1 MKDVEVVSPLGD
13 AMFEEPDVPHIWVE
27 TSNVSTNMK
36 LNRKKIRY
44 MLTEQ
49 SSVHVGGNKNSSNII
64 RRKEECVS
72 SRVLAVRMK
81 ISKRRVN
88 QIWREYQNTGKEP
101 IIGQNMGRPHVPMTV
116 EEERVVKEAYE
127 KYRFGAR
134 MLELIIRKE
143 WHVVIS
149 HNRIHKYLLKLG
161 YAGENERKKKRRR
174 WVRYERDHSLSA
186 GHIDWHEKGV
196 NGTYVCAIIDD
207 SSRKILAGGECDACN
222 TENSEEV
229 VNQVVDKYWHIR
241 PMRELIMDRGS
252 EFGAHLTD
260 EKGDW
265 DGEFKRFLVDLGI
278 LPIRIRRQHP
288 QSNGKIE
295 KWFDCYRLHRHIFQ
309 SFDEFVEWY
318 NNRPHGSLDFE
329 HLETPEQAFWRRLP
343 DGTILGLGCRLFSW

>member
-1 MKDVEVVSPLGD
+1 MTCIVPKVFPTLKSVEPSSPIL
-13 AMFEEPDVPHIWVE
+13 EL
-27 TSNVSTNMK
+27 MK
-36 LNRKKIRY
+36 LNKKKIRY
-44 MLTEQ
+44 
-49 SSVHVGGNKNSSNII
+49 II
-64 RRKEECVS
+64 RNKKRGMY
-72 SRVLAVRMK
+72 SRELGILMK
-81 ISKRRVN
+81 VSKRRVN
-88 QIWREYQNTGKEP
+88 QIWQEYQDTGNEP
-101 IIGQNMGRPHVPMTV
+101 IIGQNMGRPSIPLLEN
-116 EEERVVKEAYE
+116 EENIVKEAYL

-134 MLELIIRKE
+134 MLEPIIRKK
-143 WHVVIS
+143 WHVMIS

-161 YAGENERKKKRRR
+161 YAGENEKKKKRRR
-174 WVRYERDHSLSA
+174 WVRYEREHSLSA

-196 NGTYVCAIIDD
+196 DGSYVCAIIDD
-207 SSRKILAGGECDACN
+207 SCRKILAGGEFDACN
-222 TENSEEV
+222 TMYSKEV

-265 DGEFKRFLVDLGI
+265 DGEFKQHLEGLGVH
-278 LPIRIRRQHP
+278 PIRIRRQHP

-343 DGTILGLGCRLFSW
+343 DGTILGMAFRCLGWDLT